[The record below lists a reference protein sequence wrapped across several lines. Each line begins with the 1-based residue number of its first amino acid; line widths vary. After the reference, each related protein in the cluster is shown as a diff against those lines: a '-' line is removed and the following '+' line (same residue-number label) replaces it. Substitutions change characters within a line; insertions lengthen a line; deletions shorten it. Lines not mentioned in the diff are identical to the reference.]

1 LLPNRLQNRN
11 KTHTKRNVSEVIL
24 IQMIPNLLSNGI
36 AQCDSAGNR
45 TVGSES
51 GGGVIKTSNSNVIVY
66 VKQPARRE
74 QVRVISKA
82 IGALD
87 GVVKAQN
94 SSRADNMICVD

>member
-1 LLPNRLQNRN
+1 
-11 KTHTKRNVSEVIL
+11 
-24 IQMIPNLLSNGI
+24 M
-36 AQCDSAGNR
+36 
-45 TVGSES
+45 
-51 GGGVIKTSNSNVIVY
+51 KTSNSNVIVY

-94 SSRADNMICVD
+94 SSRADNMICVDYDPRVIESQHILRCVNKQSCSIQHRH